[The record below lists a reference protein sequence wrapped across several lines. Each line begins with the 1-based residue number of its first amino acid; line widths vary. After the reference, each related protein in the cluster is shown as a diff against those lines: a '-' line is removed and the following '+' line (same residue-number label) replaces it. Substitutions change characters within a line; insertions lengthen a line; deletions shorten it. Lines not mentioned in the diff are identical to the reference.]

1 MLKFLKW
8 GEAGLGI
15 QSKVRLRSR
24 ISFLAA
30 RWLPFRALQILESIG
45 QIGLGKGW
53 DGGISNEIQILI
65 WLKRQMR
72 LSRIVALDIGASKGA
87 WASTLKHLDP
97 SSEVHVFEPSSS
109 TFALL
114 KFNLRKFSE
123 VHFYKTAVG
132 NSRGKANLF
141 SNFETSPLASLSMR
155 RLEHQDVVFS
165 NVEEVDVTT
174 LDHWKLEHPGVI
186 PNILK
191 IDVEGHELEVLLGG
205 QSLLPEIKIIQF
217 EFGGTDIDS
226 KVFFRDFWYFFLSKN
241 FRIFRLTPKGLLEIK
256 QYSEN
261 EEVFKFVT
269 LYAVSSDFSCVK
281 G

>member
-1 MLKFLKW
+1 MLKFFKW
-8 GEAGLGI
+8 GEADLGI
-15 QSKVRLRSR
+15 QSKVRLKSR

-65 WLKRQMR
+65 WLKRQIR
-72 LSRIVALDIGASKGA
+72 LSRIVALDIGANKGA
-87 WASTLKHLDP
+87 WASTLKHQDP

-114 KFNLRKFSE
+114 KFNLRNFSE
-123 VHFYKTAVG
+123 VYFYKTAVG

-141 SNFETSPLASLSMR
+141 SNFEKSPLASLSKR

-174 LDHWKLEHPGVI
+174 LDYWKLEHPGVI

-191 IDVEGHELEVLLGG
+191 IDVEGHEFEVLQGG
-205 QSLLPEIKIIQF
+205 KHLLSSVKVIQF
-217 EFGGTDIDS
+217 EFGGTDIDTRI
-226 KVFFRDFWYFFLSKN
+226 FFQDFWYFFLDAGFK
-241 FRIFRLTPKGLLEIK
+241 IYRLTPRGPIEIK
-256 QYSEN
+256 KYSERD
-261 EEVFKFVT
+261 EAFVFTTYFAIK
-269 LYAVSSDFSCVK
+269 K
-281 G
+281 